1 MKKFLAMAV
10 ITGLATLFV
19 ACDDKKEEKAPAQA
33 PAAQEEAKP
42 AEAPAATDNATEA
55 QNESKEAVEATNTE
69 EAKPAE
75 APVATDNATEA
86 QDKAS
91 K

>member
-33 PAAQEEAKP
+33 PVAQEEAKP

-55 QNESKEAVEATNTE
+55 Q
-69 EAKPAE
+69 
-75 APVATDNATEA
+75 
-86 QDKAS
+86 DKAS